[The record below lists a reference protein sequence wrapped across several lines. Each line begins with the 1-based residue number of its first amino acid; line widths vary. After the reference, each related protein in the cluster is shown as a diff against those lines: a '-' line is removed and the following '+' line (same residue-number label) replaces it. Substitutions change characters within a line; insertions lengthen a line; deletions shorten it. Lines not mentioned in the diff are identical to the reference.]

1 MESII
6 SLKDVDVNYDFTF
19 DTPNYYDN
27 YWKNE
32 MGSGNDDP
40 DTYSKKLKTY
50 HKLIWSK
57 KLPNGEYLNLDYGK
71 NGKYLIWKDFSFG
84 SDSIT
89 ASFRYANNTQF
100 MHKVIETIPNYKEFI
115 LDYVH
120 RSYTIGGLIIFPK
133 RSLGVNPARG
143 INKYICDRFD
153 LTLEC
158 IRKYYLNEE
167 SPLYSVLIKDKE
179 FFDLFV
185 NFKGYIDYF
194 FLNDLV
200 TEDYKEVKFI
210 IGNGDFE
217 KNPMPKTV
225 EDYIKYINGQLE
237 FVKLRNGRIKEYIKN
252 IK

>member
-1 MESII
+1 
-6 SLKDVDVNYDFTF
+6 
-19 DTPNYYDN
+19 
-27 YWKNE
+27 
-32 MGSGNDDP
+32 
-40 DTYSKKLKTY
+40 
-50 HKLIWSK
+50 
-57 KLPNGEYLNLDYGK
+57 
-71 NGKYLIWKDFSFG
+71 
-84 SDSIT
+84 
-89 ASFRYANNTQF
+89 
-100 MHKVIETIPNYKEFI
+100 MHKVIESLPNYKDFI

-120 RSYTIGGLIIFPK
+120 RSYTIGGSIIFPK
-133 RSLGVNPARG
+133 RPLGINPARG

-167 SPLYSVLIKDKE
+167 SPLYSTLIKDKD
-179 FFDLFV
+179 FFDLFI
-185 NFKGYIDYF
+185 NFKGYVDYF

-237 FVKLRNGRIKEYIKN
+237 FVKLRNERIKEYIKN
-252 IK
+252 VE